1 MTFTH
6 RHISCGEV
14 EIATWTGGSGPPVLL
29 LHGFPQTHAMWLR
42 VAERLA
48 ADYTVV
54 LTDLRG
60 YGSSSKPRGSD
71 SHVEYSKRAM
81 AADQV
86 AVMDAL
92 GFDRFAVVGH
102 DRGGRV
108 GHRLALDHRD
118 RVERLAVLDIVPTL
132 EVFRT
137 TDEAL
142 ARVYYHWFFLAQ
154 PAPMPETLIGGDP
167 EYYLRFCLD
176 AWTADPDCYEPDAM
190 ADYVRAWSDPA
201 TVHAACEDYR
211 AGASIDLEHDE
222 ADLDAPLECPV
233 LVLWGAKGFV
243 GKRYD
248 PLASWRA
255 RARDVRGFAVD
266 SAHFLPEEV
275 PGETYERL
283 RDFLAGG

>member
-1 MTFTH
+1 MD
-6 RHISCGEV
+6 
-14 EIATWTGGSGPPVLL
+14 IATWTGGGGPPVLL
-29 LHGFPQTHAMWLR
+29 LHGFPQTHAMWHR

-60 YGSSSKPRGSD
+60 YGSSGKPPGSAT
-71 SHVEYSKRAM
+71 HAEYSKRTM

-137 TDEAL
+137 ADEAM

-154 PAPMPETLIGGDP
+154 PHPLAETLIAADP
-167 EYYLRFCLD
+167 EFYLRWCLD
-176 AWTADPDCYEPDAM
+176 AWTADPACYEPDAM
-190 ADYVRAWSDPA
+190 AEYVRAWADPA
-201 TVHAACEDYR
+201 TVHGACEDYR

-222 ADLDAPLECPV
+222 ADLDSPLECPV

-243 GKRYD
+243 ARRYD
-248 PLASWRA
+248 PLASWRS
-255 RARDVRGFAVD
+255 RARDVRGHAVD
-266 SAHFLPEEV
+266 SAHFLPEEA
-275 PGETYERL
+275 PEETYARL
-283 RDFLAGG
+283 REFLAGG